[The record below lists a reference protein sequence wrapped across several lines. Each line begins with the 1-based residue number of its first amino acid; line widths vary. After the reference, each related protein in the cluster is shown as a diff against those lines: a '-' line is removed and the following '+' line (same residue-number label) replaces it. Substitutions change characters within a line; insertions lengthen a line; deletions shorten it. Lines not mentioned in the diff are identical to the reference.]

1 MPHTPANY
9 EPRVTKKVYACFK
22 SECKELSK
30 FIEAVTDEEEKQR
43 RASVLLIRLMFVYF
57 VQSKGLPC
65 GDTNILF
72 SRFDM
77 ENPRSQVPD
86 AAFKRVFDF
95 FDQYRW
101 RLEED
106 VPRDDSSITPDVLG
120 HILEQHINQKQM
132 AAYYTKDDIT
142 EYIAKNT

>member
-1 MPHTPANY
+1 MPHTSANY
-9 EPRVTKKVYACFK
+9 EQRVTKKFYARFK

-30 FIEAVTDEEEKQR
+30 FIEGITDEEEKQR

-57 VQSKGLPC
+57 VRSKALF
-65 GDTNILF
+65 DSELF

-77 ENPRSQVPD
+77 EDPRSQIPE
-86 AAFKRVFDF
+86 AAFERVFDF
-95 FDQYRW
+95 FAQYRW

-120 HILEQHINQKQM
+120 HILEQHIN
-132 AAYYTKDDIT
+132 
-142 EYIAKNT
+142 